1 MVSLLTDAEA
11 HRLRELLFDD
21 NASDCDSLDLD
32 ANGDAL
38 ECDNETGD
46 VDLAALLADIE
57 DSTCQV
63 ARHQAS
69 MDEQA
74 RELVLLKASL
84 EEDMRES
91 VQHRQRLMAMK
102 DLYNMRDDIAT
113 LHEQRLE
120 IRASIAAA
128 GMAESQTTDGSDPL
142 DDGELD
148 LQFDAM
154 LEQIV
159 DMRNTMEQLNV
170 QKQLLERELLSAS
183 SEILGR
189 FGPCSARHAF
199 SHFFVAATTT
209 TSRAQT
215 RKMSKMHF
223 RNYVMQTI
231 AFIFWNSKCCRTVSG
246 VEMTRAS
253 HSYAQHQQLFTSCI

>member
-32 ANGDAL
+32 ANGDAS
-38 ECDNETGD
+38 EYDNETGD

-91 VQHRQRLMAMK
+91 IQHRERLMAMK
-102 DLYNMRDDIAT
+102 DLYNMRDDIAA

-120 IRASIAAA
+120 IRANIAAA
-128 GMAESQTTDGSDPL
+128 GMAESQTPDGSDAL

-159 DMRNTMEQLNV
+159 SMRNTMEQLNV

-183 SEILGR
+183 SDILGR
-189 FGPCSARHAF
+189 FGPFSAPSRLVTLLLQRRRRRHGPK
-199 SHFFVAATTT
+199 
-209 TSRAQT
+209 QG
-215 RKMSKMHF
+215 
-223 RNYVMQTI
+223 
-231 AFIFWNSKCCRTVSG
+231 KCERCTV
-246 VEMTRAS
+246 VIP
-253 HSYAQHQQLFTSCI
+253 SCK